1 MTVDPEILVIGALHL
16 DVVVDAPYFPQTD
29 ETVVGTSVSYRLGGK
44 GGNQALAAARMGAST
59 AMAGRIGTDEFG
71 ERIRR
76 SLEASGVDDR
86 QVLQVDEPT
95 GMSVAIVDPGG
106 DYGAV
111 IVSGANGG
119 IDASEITM
127 FPSLK
132 GLVLQCEVPS
142 MVNRTAIAR
151 APKDCRVILNA
162 APYNDHAL
170 AVPEV
175 VERIDVLVVNRI
187 EAAMHTGLDETALD
201 VERAAGEL
209 IDRGPAAVIIT
220 LGGEGLFARTKD
232 ECFRLPG
239 INVDVISTHG
249 AGDAFTG
256 ALAAEL
262 TRTRNFRSAAEF
274 AQGCAALTVSTIPED
289 RAMLDRMKVL
299 DFLNAL

>member
-16 DVVVDAPYFPQTD
+16 DVVVDAPHFPQTD

-76 SLEASGVDDR
+76 SLAASGVDDR
-86 QVLQVDEPT
+86 QVRQVDEPT

-111 IVSGANGG
+111 IVSGANSG

-127 FPSLK
+127 SPSLD
-132 GLVLQCEVPS
+132 GLVLQCEIPS
-142 MVNRTAIAR
+142 TVNRAAIAR

-162 APYNDHAL
+162 APYRDHAL
-170 AVPEV
+170 TDPDVI
-175 VERIDVLVVNRI
+175 ERVDVLIVNRI

-201 VERAAGEL
+201 LERASEKL

-220 LGGEGLFARTKD
+220 LGEEGLFARTKD

-239 INVDVISTHG
+239 FNVDVVSTHG

-262 TRTRNFRSAAEF
+262 TRTSSLRSAAEF
-274 AQGCAALTVSTIPED
+274 AQATAALTVSTSPEV
-289 RAMLDRMKVL
+289 RAMQDREKVL
-299 DFLNAL
+299 QFLKAL